1 MKKKFVVCIAI
12 VVLLV
17 AFCFVACNKTDDSV
31 EQKTKFTSDMTRE
44 EIFKT
49 IDGLKNLTCLY
60 GHSKEMI
67 GEKFCVFSTG
77 GYSTYQFAEGN
88 RYYRYSVDGSSKSA
102 CEIVDYSGFD
112 TADFKRFSALSD
124 KKEELKKLIIE
135 NGYLVDNGNLRIF
148 TKNSTGSVVVMKCNE
163 THLNVPDSFKDYK
176 TRESSAYDV
185 VSYRL
190 SASGKEYEIVVDR
203 PFNYVIGLE
212 IAKSHEGLPIRI
224 DLNSVKNLEKVVLPE
239 NIIVGYVDLQGF
251 NGKLS
256 VEYRG
261 TKAQWAEIDNVA
273 KWSSLSGKVKVTCS
287 DGEYTK

>member
-1 MKKKFVVCIAI
+1 MKKKFLVCIAI

-31 EQKTKFTSDMTRE
+31 EQKTRFTSDMTRD
-44 EIFKT
+44 EIFEI

-77 GYSTYQFAEGN
+77 GYSAYQFAEGN
-88 RYYRYSVDGSSKSA
+88 RYYRYSVDGSNKSA
-102 CEIVDYSGFD
+102 CEIVDYSGFE

-148 TKNSTGSVVVMKCNE
+148 TKNSTGSIVVMKCDQ
-163 THLNVPDSFKDYK
+163 TVLNVPDSFKDYK

-190 SASGKEYEIVVDR
+190 SASGNEYEIVVDR

-212 IAKSHEGLPIRI
+212 IDKSHDGLPIRI

-239 NIIVGYVDLQGF
+239 NIVVGYVDLQGF

-273 KWSSLSGKVKVTCS
+273 KWSSLSEKIKITCS
-287 DGEYTK
+287 DGEYIK

>member
-1 MKKKFVVCIAI
+1 MKKRFLVCIAI

-31 EQKTKFTSDMTRE
+31 EQKAKFTSDMTRE

-49 IDGLKNLTCLY
+49 IDGLKSLTCLY

-67 GEKFCVFSTG
+67 GEKFCVFGTG
-77 GYSTYQFAEGN
+77 GYTTYQFVEGN
-88 RYYRYSVDGSSKSA
+88 RYYRYSVDTSNKSA

-124 KKEELKKLIIE
+124 KKEELKKLIIA

-163 THLNVPDSFKDYK
+163 TDLSIPDSFKDYK
-176 TRESSAYDV
+176 TRQSSAYEV

-190 SASGKEYEIVVDR
+190 SASGNEYEIVVDQ
-203 PFNYVIGLE
+203 PFNYAIGLE
-212 IAKSHEGLPIRI
+212 IANSHEGLPIRI

-239 NIIVGYVDLQGF
+239 NIVVGYADLQAF